1 MFWVSGQRLVDLA
14 NTIRRNSWMSELET
28 EELERNLAENIV
40 TSKKKRVNDT
50 GNNLR
55 EVRYFDSTGSR

>member
-1 MFWVSGQRLVDLA
+1 M
-14 NTIRRNSWMSELET
+14 
-28 EELERNLAENIV
+28 IV

>member
-1 MFWVSGQRLVDLA
+1 M
-14 NTIRRNSWMSELET
+14 
-28 EELERNLAENIV
+28 IV
-40 TSKKKRVNDT
+40 TSKKKSVNDT